1 MLFSAFLGQLQA
13 NNILTQGF
21 RFAVNTARNIISYIR
36 TFFYFCVFFNLQPLP
51 ASATSL
57 CYFAELMAITVSY
70 GHIKNI
76 LSSIKYLHA
85 SYNLTYPENDF
96 GLDTTLEGLKKKLAR
111 TPFQVLPI
119 TPSILR
125 RLFKLLDLE
134 KTEDLALWVSFL
146 TALYCLFRKKNVCPE
161 ASEPTREKTLR
172 RKHIEVDRASNIVYI
187 YCNFSKTNQFGASD
201 LVIPVPGNSDPSLDL
216 VRHMSALLSRVQAD
230 PDDPAFTYSSAKF
243 VHYKLF
249 TDRLKSLLARAGLDP
264 SLYSGHSFKR
274 GGASFLYQVGGSV
287 LQIMASRNWSSSCF
301 TRYLFLTE
309 EERLDAQMLIARAIA
324 DTSDQDN

>member
-21 RFAVNTARNIISYIR
+21 RFAVNSARNIISHIR

-51 ASATSL
+51 ASATSI

-96 GLDTTLEGLKKKLAR
+96 GLDTTLQGLKRKLAR

-146 TALYCLFRKKNVCPE
+146 TAFYCLFRKKNVCPE
-161 ASEPTREKTLR
+161 ASEPTREKTL
-172 RKHIEVDRASNIVYI
+172 
-187 YCNFSKTNQFGASD
+187 
-201 LVIPVPGNSDPSLDL
+201 
-216 VRHMSALLSRVQAD
+216 
-230 PDDPAFTYSSAKF
+230 
-243 VHYKLF
+243 
-249 TDRLKSLLARAGLDP
+249 
-264 SLYSGHSFKR
+264 
-274 GGASFLYQVGGSV
+274 
-287 LQIMASRNWSSSCF
+287 
-301 TRYLFLTE
+301 
-309 EERLDAQMLIARAIA
+309 
-324 DTSDQDN
+324 